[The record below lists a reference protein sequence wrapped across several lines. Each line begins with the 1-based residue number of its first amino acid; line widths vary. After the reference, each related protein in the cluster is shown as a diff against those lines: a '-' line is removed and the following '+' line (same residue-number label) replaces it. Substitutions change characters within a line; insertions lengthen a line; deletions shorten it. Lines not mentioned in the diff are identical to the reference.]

1 MATANTSNIQLVLR
15 HFSSEKCVEDHL
27 NAANIFNAH
36 AFLQGICK

>member
-1 MATANTSNIQLVLR
+1 MATAITSNIELVLR
-15 HFSSEKCVEDHL
+15 HFSREKCVDHL